1 MTFNQGEVDMRRYG
15 MMVLAIVAA
24 VGLGACDDDDDEGE
38 NEYEATLT
46 GAAERPTPVTTTAT
60 GSFTLED
67 NGASMTYNLTVNGL
81 VGPVTGA
88 HIHAIPRS
96 GAAPADTTGGIV
108 VNLNPTL
115 PTGGTGVLASGT
127 ITQASILGL
136 GGAAAISMDSLR
148 TLMNAG
154 RTYVNVHTQANTA
167 GHIRGTI
174 VRD

>member
-1 MTFNQGEVDMRRYG
+1 MSRYG
-15 MMVLAIVAA
+15 VLALTIVLAMGA
-24 VGLGACDDDDDEGE
+24 GACDDDDDDDDGT
-38 NEYEATLT
+38 NEYSATLT
-46 GAAERPTPVTTTAT
+46 GGAERPIAVTTGAT
-60 GSFTLED
+60 GSFTLVD
-67 NGASMTYNLTVNGL
+67 NGTNMTYTLNLTGTPI
-81 VGPVTGA
+81 VGPITGA

-108 VNLNPTL
+108 VDLNPTTTVT
-115 PTGGTGVLASGT
+115 TGLLASGT

-136 GGAAAISMDSLR
+136 SGAAAISMDSLR

-154 RTYVNVHTQANTA
+154 RTYVNVHTQANAA

>member
-1 MTFNQGEVDMRRYG
+1 
-15 MMVLAIVAA
+15 
-24 VGLGACDDDDDEGE
+24 
-38 NEYEATLT
+38 
-46 GAAERPTPVTTTAT
+46 
-60 GSFTLED
+60 
-67 NGASMTYNLTVNGL
+67 MTYNLTVNGL

-96 GAAPADTTGGIV
+96 GVAPADTTGGIV

-115 PTGGTGVLASGT
+115 PANGTGVLATGT

-148 TLMNAG
+148 TLLNSG

>member
-1 MTFNQGEVDMRRYG
+1 VTINSEVDMRRFG
-15 MMVLAIVAA
+15 IVVLAIVAA

-38 NEYEATLT
+38 NEYEASLR
-46 GAAERPTPVTTTAT
+46 GANERPTQVVTNAQ
-60 GSFTLED
+60 GEFTLED
-67 NGASMTYNLTVNGL
+67 NGSSMTYNLTVSNL

-96 GAAPADTTGGIV
+96 GVSPADTTGGIV
-108 VNLNPTL
+108 VDLAPTF
-115 PTGGTGVLASGT
+115 PTGGNGVLATGT

-136 GGAAAISMDSLR
+136 GGAAPISMDSLR
-148 TLMNAG
+148 VLMNVG